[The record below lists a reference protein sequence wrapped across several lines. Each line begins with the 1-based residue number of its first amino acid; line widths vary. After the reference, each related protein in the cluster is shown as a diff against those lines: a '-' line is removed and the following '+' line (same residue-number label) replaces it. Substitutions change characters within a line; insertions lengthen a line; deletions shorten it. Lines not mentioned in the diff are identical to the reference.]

1 MRAKVSATCY
11 GDSGWLKNY
20 VFNLSSNIYDMATHT
35 NLAQERNKLVKKIDQ
50 LLEGPMIFLG
60 FVWLILIVI
69 DLSKGLTRTLT
80 FISSIIWFIFIVDF
94 LLKFILAPKKVHFLK
109 RNWLG
114 AISLIVPA
122 LRLFRIFRFLRILRS
137 VRGLNLIKIISSI
150 NRSMHSLNATMARRG
165 FHYVLILTVVI
176 VFAGAAGMYAFE
188 NKAPG
193 GLTSYSN
200 ALWWTFMLIITIG
213 SEYWPQTP
221 EGRVL
226 CFLLALYGFTMF
238 GYITAT
244 IASFFVDRDAEEK
257 DAPIASSE
265 DVAELR
271 KEIQL
276 LTKAVNELT
285 IKSKMEGSN

>member
-1 MRAKVSATCY
+1 MATQT
-11 GDSGWLKNY
+11 
-20 VFNLSSNIYDMATHT
+20 NLSH
-35 NLAQERNKLVKKIDQ
+35 ERNKLVRRIER

-60 FVWLILIVI
+60 FVWLVLLVI
-69 DLSKGLTRTLT
+69 DLSRGLNRTLA
-80 FISSIIWFIFIVDF
+80 FISSIIWFIFIIDF
-94 LLKFILAPKKVHFLK
+94 LLKLFLAPVKIKFLK
-109 RNWLG
+109 KNWLA
-114 AISLIVPA
+114 AISLLVPA
-122 LRLFRIFRFLRILRS
+122 LRLFRIFRFLRVLRS
-137 VRGLNLIKIISSI
+137 MRGLNLIKIVSSI
-150 NRSMHSLNATMARRG
+150 NRGMHSLNATMARRG
-165 FHYVLILTVVI
+165 FQYVLILTIVI

-188 NKAPG
+188 NKVPG
-193 GLTSYSN
+193 GLTSYYN

-265 DVAELR
+265 DIAALR

-276 LTKAVNELT
+276 LTKAVSELSA
-285 IKSKMEGSN
+285 KNNMEGKLPQ